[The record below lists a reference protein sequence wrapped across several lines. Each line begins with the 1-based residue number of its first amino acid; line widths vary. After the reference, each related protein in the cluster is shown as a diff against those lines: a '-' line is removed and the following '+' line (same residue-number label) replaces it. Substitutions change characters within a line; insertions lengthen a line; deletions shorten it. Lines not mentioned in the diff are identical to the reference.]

1 MTIRV
6 LLAASVALLITLT
19 GYADA
24 EKPLKI
30 LFLSK
35 SSGFEHS
42 VIKRENGQPSLV
54 DRVLTALAPKL
65 NAEVVCTKDA
75 DMFTPDGLKAYDVI
89 IFYTTGDLTQPS
101 EDGGKPMPPD
111 GQQVL
116 LDWIKA
122 GGGFVGYHSASDSF
136 HSNASGVTP
145 YVEMIGGEFETHGK
159 QFKGRLR
166 VVSPGHP
173 AIASLQD
180 GYELWDEWYINKNIN
195 RDAMHVLALLELG
208 KERQRQPDKYNVPDY
223 PIIWCREYGKG
234 RVLYNGLGHRE
245 DVWESDAFQKIV
257 VDNILWAAG
266 KGAAMAEPNYHK
278 VVPKEIPAE

>member
-1 MTIRV
+1 MMPRI
-6 LLAASVALLITLT
+6 LMMSMALVFACG
-19 GYADA
+19 GYAADQKA
-24 EKPLKI
+24 LKI

-54 DRVLTALAPKL
+54 DRVLTTLAPKL
-65 NAEVVCTKDA
+65 NAEIVCTKDA
-75 DMFTPDGLKAYDVI
+75 DMFTPDGLKNFDVI

-116 LDWIKA
+116 LNWIKA

-136 HSNASGVTP
+136 HSDATGVSP
-145 YVEMIGGEFETHGK
+145 YIEMIGGEFDTHGK
-159 QFKGRLR
+159 QFKGKLR
-166 VVSPGHP
+166 IASPGHP
-173 AIASLQD
+173 AIASLPD
-180 GYELWDEWYINKNIN
+180 GYELWDEWYVNKNLN
-195 RDAMHVLALLELG
+195 KDAMHVLAILELG
-208 KERQRQPDKYNVPDY
+208 KERERQPDKYNVPDY

-245 DVWESDAFQKIV
+245 DVWESEVFQKV
-257 VDNILWAAG
+257 VMDNILWAAG
-266 KGAAMAEPNYHK
+266 KGATMAEPNYQK
-278 VVPKEIPAE
+278 VVPREIPAK